1 MENIKIIDNFLN
13 NDDLQL
19 LNNIISSKCWDF
31 GQESTRDC
39 TPFWIINLDDE
50 IFFSKYIKDKI
61 EYEFEKKFILKR
73 VYANGQTFGQ
83 DGSYHV
89 DDYEE
94 NTFTFCLY
102 VHIIDNIEEDLGGNL
117 YIKVPNEKIVFS
129 IEPFRNRGVLF
140 PSTYI
145 HKGCAFNRYVKSMR
159 VCIAWKLE
167 EIIYNVEDFNP
178 HSG

>member
-19 LNNIISSKCWDF
+19 LNNIISSKCWEF
-31 GQESTRDC
+31 GQESTSDDNKLN
-39 TPFWIINLDDE
+39 TPFWMMKLDDE

-61 EYEFEKKFILKR
+61 EYKFEKKFILKR

-89 DDYEE
+89 DDNEE
-94 NTFTFCLY
+94 NTLTFCLY
-102 VHIIDNIEEDLGGNL
+102 IHSIDNTCIEYIGGNL

-140 PSTYI
+140 PSTYM
-145 HKGCAFNRYVKSMR
+145 HKGCSFNRYVKGMR
-159 VCIAWKLE
+159 ICIAWKLK
-167 EIIYNVEDFNP
+167 EII
-178 HSG
+178 

>member
-1 MENIKIIDNFLN
+1 MENIKIVDNFLN

-19 LNNIISSKCWDF
+19 LHSIISSKSWDF
-31 GQESTRDC
+31 GQESNGNDDKID
-39 TPFWIINLDDE
+39 TPFWIMKLDDD

-61 EYEFEKKFILKR
+61 EYTFKKKMNLKR
-73 VYANGQTFGQ
+73 VYANGQTYGQ
-83 DGSYHV
+83 DGSYHI
-89 DDYEE
+89 DDYQE
-94 NTFTFCLY
+94 NAITFCLY
-102 VHIIDNIEEDLGGNL
+102 IHNIDNIEDIGGNL

-129 IEPFRNRGVLF
+129 IEPMINRGVLF

-167 EIIYNVEDFNP
+167 EII
-178 HSG
+178 